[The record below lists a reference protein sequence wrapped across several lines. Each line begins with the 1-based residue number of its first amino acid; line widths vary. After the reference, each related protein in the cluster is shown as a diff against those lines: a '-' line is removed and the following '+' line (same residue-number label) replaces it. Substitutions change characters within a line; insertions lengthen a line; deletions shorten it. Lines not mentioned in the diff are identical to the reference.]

1 MVSLSYHF
9 IRAYHFRKCQF
20 ERCQSHFWCISL
32 LRAVG
37 AFYAE
42 YQLEMN
48 LLLMNVPRILW
59 FAQYMTLTA
68 GQSIMIVATD
78 TENRMCFIILQE
90 KQMHY
95 VSTFH
100 PLWEFSITGCVS
112 IPKYDCERSNM
123 HRALLQEFMLMICSW
138 KKSELLGETSNL
150 VMRTQSA
157 ENVSLEVHIHILNWW
172 KNNMI
177 D

>member
-48 LLLMNVPRILW
+48 LLFMNVPRIW

-100 PLWEFSITGCVS
+100 PLWEFSITGCVP
-112 IPKYDCERSNM
+112 IPKYDWEIQHAQSSSSGVYA
-123 HRALLQEFMLMICSW
+123 HDLQLNKVGTSW
-138 KKSELLGETSNL
+138 RNIKSCYVNSKCRECIPGSAHTHPQL
-150 VMRTQSA
+150 VK
-157 ENVSLEVHIHILNWW
+157 E
-172 KNNMI
+172 
-177 D
+177 

>member
-90 KQMHY
+90 KQMHC
-95 VSTFH
+95 FH
-100 PLWEFSITGCVS
+100 ISPPLRILNHWMCFHTEIWLWEIQHAQSSSSGVYAHDLQLKKVGTSWRNIKSCYANS
-112 IPKYDCERSNM
+112 KCRECIPGSA
-123 HRALLQEFMLMICSW
+123 HTHPQ
-138 KKSELLGETSNL
+138 L
-150 VMRTQSA
+150 VK
-157 ENVSLEVHIHILNWW
+157 E
-172 KNNMI
+172 
-177 D
+177 